1 MIWQVIINKLRFSTL
16 VLLICSFQI
25 CAQTSA
31 DEDLTTADLAE
42 VDRRLNNP
50 LTSLWSL
57 TIQNNTP
64 VFEGDAIAGTE
75 YSNSFLF
82 QPFMPFEVGPKKQAM
97 FTLRPVFP
105 LVTQPEFD
113 GADPRNSYQHAT
125 GLGDIQLSV
134 FPHRQHPPP
143 SY

>member
-1 MIWQVIINKLRFSTL
+1 LITAKNSHPVSGGCFTL
-16 VLLICSFQI
+16 VS
-25 CAQTSA
+25 
-31 DEDLTTADLAE
+31 DG
-42 VDRRLNNP
+42 
-50 LTSLWSL
+50 
-57 TIQNNTP
+57 
-64 VFEGDAIAGTE
+64 FEGDAIDGTE